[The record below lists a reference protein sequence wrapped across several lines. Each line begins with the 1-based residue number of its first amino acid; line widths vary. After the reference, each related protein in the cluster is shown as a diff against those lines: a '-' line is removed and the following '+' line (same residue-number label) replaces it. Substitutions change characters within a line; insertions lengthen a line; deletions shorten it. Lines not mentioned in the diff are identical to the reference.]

1 MQRLPCRPRLLQVP
15 QVGDVGLMWPPGW
28 SEPAGWTVRISWRLA
43 STQQDRNP
51 DAARVWPQ
59 TDVDG
64 GELWIVGDSG
74 EQLDTAGLQSDVVS
88 SMWIFRIADGTW

>member
-1 MQRLPCRPRLLQVP
+1 MVGAGRLDGTYKLALGP
-15 QVGDVGLMWPPGW
+15 
-28 SEPAGWTVRISWRLA
+28 SPARSQY
-43 STQQDRNP
+43 S
-51 DAARVWPQ
+51 ARVWPQ